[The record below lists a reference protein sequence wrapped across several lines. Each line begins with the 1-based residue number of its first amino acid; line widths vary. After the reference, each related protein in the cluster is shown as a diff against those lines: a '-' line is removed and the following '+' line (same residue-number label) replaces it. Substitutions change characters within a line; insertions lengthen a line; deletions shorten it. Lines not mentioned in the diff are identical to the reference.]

1 MTNHCGSRRG
11 CNYLTHNSRCDQAL
25 LGSGLEGISSV
36 GGGRILKIDAHSK
49 WFFFLFLLFLLC
61 KLLLLLHD
69 IRQRVSG
76 MSYSSLCSKHGAWHM
91 DFSQIIL
98 WNYCE

>member
-49 WFFFLFLLFLLC
+49 WFFFCFFCFFYVSCFCCYMTLDSVFLGCLIPLC
-61 KLLLLLHD
+61 VLSMVPGTW
-69 IRQRVSG
+69 I
-76 MSYSSLCSKHGAWHM
+76 SLR
-91 DFSQIIL
+91 
-98 WNYCE
+98 